1 MGLEKHD
8 PHHLRSGRHFARAH
22 PPHGL
27 RQGLRVRR
35 APSAHPAHLAPRGC
49 VLARRGPALPCHR
62 SRALPRSARLV
73 GPGRAGRHR
82 LADRHRDVLERR
94 EFGTL
99 ANVVLLVGVLYG
111 FASRG
116 PLSLRSEFEHALTNA
131 TLITSGELLTEKDL
145 APLPEPVQRYIR
157 RSGAVGQPRVHD
169 FLATWKGRI
178 RSDPKSAWMAF
189 TAEQLNTLDVPRRFF
204 MMDATMKGL
213 PVDVFHAFDEGGA
226 TMRVRLLAVVP
237 MVDAKGAELTRA
249 ETVTIFNDLCFLAPG
264 ALVSP
269 SIAWVPVDAHTV
281 RARYRQGANTVG
293 AELTINDAGELV
305 DFGSDDRAA
314 GSSDGR
320 TFTPMRWTTPARD
333 YTRVGPVRVA
343 TRAETLWHPT
353 TGAWSYGEF
362 ELTSL
367 HYNVGR

>member
-1 MGLEKHD
+1 MI
-8 PHHLRSGRHFARAH
+8 RIIFAAVVTL
-22 PPHGL
+22 HGL
-27 RQGLRVRR
+27 IHLMGFAKAFGYAELPQLTQPISRLVGVFWL
-35 APSAHPAHLAPRGC
+35 AAALLCLATAAALFLAPRGWWALGA
-49 VLARRGPALPCHR
+49 LAVVA
-62 SRALPRSARLV
+62 SQTVIVMSWSDAK
-73 GPGRAGRHR
+73 
-82 LADRHRDVLERR
+82 
-94 EFGTL
+94 FGTL

-226 TMRVRLLAVVP
+226 TMRVRLLSVVP

-269 SIAWVPVDAHTV
+269 SIAWDPVDAHTV

-333 YTRVGPVRVA
+333 YTQVGPVRVA